1 MDERP
6 ATAHVSLWALIG
18 AMAFG
23 LFGLAPLVLW
33 GFVFPPALFL
43 AVAAAA
49 GVLFALVHATRRDK
63 GVAATHIGVRGRRF
77 SELVRPTGLAC
88 PRCSYDLAG
97 ADGDRC
103 PECGEDLELIVRTQ
117 VYHEFVESNAGP
129 GVSQRDMRGLTA
141 PTAKVLGYA
150 IMLPAMV
157 SPAAVVVFKATAS
170 RAPAIFSAASL
181 LYVSY
186 ASWRWWR
193 RNLGD
198 DLPRQRNEAL
208 LGLALVAVLSVVC
221 SLIDLAY

>member
-23 LFGLAPLVLW
+23 LLGLAPLVLW
-33 GFVFPPALFL
+33 GLFFPPALVL
-43 AVAAAA
+43 ALVAAA
-49 GVLFALVHATRRDK
+49 GVLFAFMHTTKRDK
-63 GVAATHIGVRGRRF
+63 GIAATRIGVRGRRF

-88 PRCSYDLAG
+88 PRCAYDLAG
-97 ADGDRC
+97 ADSDRC

-117 VYHEFVESNAGP
+117 IHYEFTETSGGP
-129 GVSQRDMRGLTA
+129 GISERDMRGLNA
-141 PTAKVLGYA
+141 PTAKVLGFA
-150 IMLPAMV
+150 IMLPAFV
-157 SPAAVVVFKATAS
+157 SPAAIVVFKAANGS
-170 RAPAIFSAASL
+170 APAIFSAASV

-186 ASWRWWR
+186 SAWRWWR

-208 LGLALVAVLSVVC
+208 LGLALVAVLAVVS